1 MPFVTLPNLKMHYE
15 EAGSGDD
22 TLIMVHGNFASWRW
36 WKPVMERL
44 ASGYHAY
51 IPDLRGS
58 GDTDR
63 TPDGHTVEQ
72 LAVDIYEFVK
82 ALELS
87 KLHLVGHSLGGAVSL
102 QFTLDHPEMVYDLVL
117 VAPAPAEGMPNL
129 RKPAQHQSWL
139 LGLFELFDPK
149 NLASYLSPETLET
162 TYRQVRTLCA
172 NRLFLKRAIMKMT
185 PSWRHDDNPDFEAL
199 VDDAVRMSPEA
210 MVGHLLSLEK
220 WNVQARLDSVEQP
233 VLILLGKQDVLVH
246 PKEMKRTVQP
256 LKRGRLVMWKGVGHS
271 PQIERPERF
280 MRLLT
285 SFISRNKV
293 PRPGLLWRVW
303 ERLSRPLRDRYVKK
317 RQ

>member
-1 MPFVTLPNLKMHYE
+1 
-15 EAGSGDD
+15 
-22 TLIMVHGNFASWRW
+22 
-36 WKPVMERL
+36 
-44 ASGYHAY
+44 
-51 IPDLRGS
+51 
-58 GDTDR
+58 
-63 TPDGHTVEQ
+63 
-72 LAVDIYEFVK
+72 
-82 ALELS
+82 
-87 KLHLVGHSLGGAVSL
+87 
-102 QFTLDHPEMVYDLVL
+102 
-117 VAPAPAEGMPNL
+117 
-129 RKPAQHQSWL
+129 
-139 LGLFELFDPK
+139 
-149 NLASYLSPETLET
+149 
-162 TYRQVRTLCA
+162 
-172 NRLFLKRAIMKMT
+172 MKMT